1 MNRRRPSV
9 LLTLSASVAAA
20 AALTGCGPK
29 AHTAAS
35 STAPSA
41 KASVAASAE
50 TGGAAA
56 SDTGA
61 GGGSTAGGSTSAGA
75 AGAGGVRT
83 CPGGH
88 TAAMINGKAKCL
100 AVGQQCSAKAV
111 AEYGQYGFV
120 CATVN
125 GRLVLHRK

>member
-1 MNRRRPSV
+1 VNRRRPSV
-9 LLTLSASVAAA
+9 LLTVSVSVAA

-35 STAPSA
+35 SPAPSA
-41 KASVAASAE
+41 KASVAASVE
-50 TGGAAA
+50 TGGAVA

-61 GGGSTAGGSTSAGA
+61 GGGSTAGGSTAAGA

-88 TAAMINGKAKCL
+88 AAATINGKAKCL